1 MKNISKK
8 QIAIL
13 IGIILAAIVGSQAI
27 NNSQSEELTGSLKL
41 KKGYYQEKT
50 KEKSEK
56 SDRNVQK
63 DEETIPESSPSEEEQ
78 TIPESSPSEEEQTIP
93 MNPASQEIEEPA
105 SEPENDSYT
114 NYTDNANCPEN
125 YEVVFDLNSNNN
137 VLNLGAL
144 SSIGCSFKI
153 ALIKEYSG
161 VETYECIST
170 TYYESASPTFNWSCF
185 SLSLNGNAPIEKA
198 ISIES
203 HGQEDVYIK
212 EATKDMQTGRVATRN
227 MNPSKLIIQ
236 AQR

>member
-50 KEKSEK
+50 KEK